1 MYAIKKIIMNIQMIL
16 PIEDHV
22 EVDVVLLNDDV
33 DDDDV
38 LLQDVIDVFLPLIV
52 HIFDEAI

>member
-1 MYAIKKIIMNIQMIL
+1 MNIQMIL

>member
-1 MYAIKKIIMNIQMIL
+1 LYVIKKIIMNIQMIL

-33 DDDDV
+33 YDDDV